1 MFSLKVDIFSGK
13 LEPTMTASTG
23 ACEQEWTNFVLRL
36 EAHFGRQV
44 VSRLI
49 TDSAPYFETN
59 SKLAVFNRQK
69 GIVHVTSPP
78 YTQELDGVAER
89 IGTILSMAR
98 AALHQSC
105 LPERSYGECL
115 IAMCVT
121 LEALPHKR
129 GGKLTRL
136 EKWEGKLLPRRRE
149 RLN

>member
-1 MFSLKVDIFSGK
+1 MV
-13 LEPTMTASTG
+13 ASTG
-23 ACEQEWTNFVLRL
+23 ACEQEWMNFVLRL

-49 TDSAPYFETN
+49 TDSAPYFDTN
-59 SKLAVFNRQK
+59 SKLAVFTRQK

-89 IGTILSMAR
+89 TIGIVLSMAR

-115 IAMCVT
+115 IAMCAT

-136 EKWEGKLLPRRRE
+136 YRE
-149 RLN
+149 VGGQADA

>member
-1 MFSLKVDIFSGK
+1 
-13 LEPTMTASTG
+13 MT
-23 ACEQEWTNFVLRL
+23 FVLRL

-78 YTQELDGVAER
+78 PYTQELDGVAER
-89 IGTILSMAR
+89 TIGTILSMAR

-105 LPERSYGECL
+105 LPERSYGE
-115 IAMCVT
+115 
-121 LEALPHKR
+121 
-129 GGKLTRL
+129 
-136 EKWEGKLLPRRRE
+136 
-149 RLN
+149 